1 MRLRYYLRGLGLG
14 ILFAV
19 IIIAICGK
27 GTEGSLSDS
36 QIMQRASEL
45 GMVSTENVKN
55 HTLSNDTEAVKKENV
70 QDTEPA
76 VADNSTGNNAATSN
90 NAATDNNAATGN
102 NAAKDNNAAT
112 DNAKQGQPA
121 DSQAQGNQAETQ
133 NSADAS
139 TALQPEAGSTPTE
152 TQYVTITVMDGEVCR
167 DIAADLQSKGLVD
180 DAEKFR
186 IYMGETGYA
195 SFIHNGHFQIPV
207 GASYEE
213 IANILLRK

>member
-55 HTLSNDTEAVKKENV
+55 HTLSNDTEAVKKENIE
-70 QDTEPA
+70 DTEPA
-76 VADNSTGNNAATSN
+76 SADNSTGNNAAT
-90 NAATDNNAATGN
+90 
-102 NAAKDNNAAT
+102 
-112 DNAKQGQPA
+112 DNAQQGQPA

-133 NSADAS
+133 NAADTS
-139 TALQPEAGSTPTE
+139 TALQPEADSTPAE

-195 SFIHNGHFQIPV
+195 SFIHNGDFQIPV

>member
-55 HTLSNDTEAVKKENV
+55 HTLSNDTEVVKKENV

-76 VADNSTGNNAATSN
+76 VADNSTGNNAAT
-90 NAATDNNAATGN
+90 DNNAVT
-102 NAAKDNNAAT
+102 DNNAAT
-112 DNAKQGQPA
+112 DNAQQGQPA
-121 DSQAQGNQAETQ
+121 DSQAQKNQAETQ
-133 NSADAS
+133 NAADTS
-139 TALQPEAGSTPTE
+139 TALQPEADSTPAE

-195 SFIHNGHFQIPV
+195 SFIHNGDFQIPV

>member
-55 HTLSNDTEAVKKENV
+55 HTLSNDTEAVKKENI
-70 QDTEPA
+70 QNTEPA
-76 VADNSTGNNAATSN
+76 VADNSTG
-90 NAATDNNAATGN
+90 DNAATGN
-102 NAAKDNNAAT
+102 NAAT
-112 DNAKQGQPA
+112 DNAQQGQPA
-121 DSQAQGNQAETQ
+121 DSQAQKNQAETQ
-133 NSADAS
+133 NAADTS
-139 TALQPEAGSTPTE
+139 TALQPEADSTPAE

-195 SFIHNGHFQIPV
+195 SFIHNGDFQIPV

>member
-55 HTLSNDTEAVKKENV
+55 HTISNDTEAVKKENV

-76 VADNSTGNNAATSN
+76 VADNSTGNNAAT
-90 NAATDNNAATGN
+90 DNNAATGN
-102 NAAKDNNAAT
+102 NAVT
-112 DNAKQGQPA
+112 DNAQQGQPA
-121 DSQAQGNQAETQ
+121 DSQAQENQAGTQ
-133 NSADAS
+133 NAADAS
-139 TALQPEAGSTPTE
+139 TALQPEADSTPAE
-152 TQYVTITVMDGEVCR
+152 TQYVTITVSEGEVCR
-167 DIAADLQSKGLVD
+167 DIATDLQSKGLVD

-195 SFIHNGHFQIPV
+195 SFIHNGDFQIPV

>member
-55 HTLSNDTEAVKKENV
+55 HTLSTDTEAVKKENV

-76 VADNSTGNNAATSN
+76 VADNSTGNNAAT
-90 NAATDNNAATGN
+90 
-102 NAAKDNNAAT
+102 
-112 DNAKQGQPA
+112 DNAQQGQPA
-121 DSQAQGNQAETQ
+121 DSQAQKNQAETQ
-133 NSADAS
+133 NAADTS
-139 TALQPEAGSTPTE
+139 TALQPEADSTPAE

-195 SFIHNGHFQIPV
+195 SFIHNGDFQIPV

>member
-76 VADNSTGNNAATSN
+76 VADNSTGNNAAT
-90 NAATDNNAATGN
+90 DNNAATGN
-102 NAAKDNNAAT
+102 NAVT
-112 DNAKQGQPA
+112 DNAQQGQPA
-121 DSQAQGNQAETQ
+121 DSQAQENQAGTQ
-133 NSADAS
+133 NAADAS
-139 TALQPEAGSTPTE
+139 TALQPEADSTPAE
-152 TQYVTITVMDGEVCR
+152 TQYVTITVSEGEVCR
-167 DIAADLQSKGLVD
+167 DIATDLQSKGLVD

-195 SFIHNGHFQIPV
+195 SFIHNGDFQIPV

>member
-76 VADNSTGNNAATSN
+76 VADNSTV
-90 NAATDNNAATGN
+90 NNAATGN
-102 NAAKDNNAAT
+102 NAATDNNVAT
-112 DNAKQGQPA
+112 DNAQQGQPA
-121 DSQAQGNQAETQ
+121 DSQAQKNQAETQ
-133 NSADAS
+133 NAADTS
-139 TALQPEAGSTPTE
+139 TALQPEADSTPAE

-195 SFIHNGHFQIPV
+195 SFIHNGDFQIPV

>member
-76 VADNSTGNNAATSN
+76 VADNSTGNNAAT
-90 NAATDNNAATGN
+90 DNNAV
-102 NAAKDNNAAT
+102 T
-112 DNAKQGQPA
+112 DNAQQGQPA
-121 DSQAQGNQAETQ
+121 DSQAQKNQAETQ
-133 NSADAS
+133 NAADTS
-139 TALQPEAGSTPTE
+139 TALQPEADSTPAE

-195 SFIHNGHFQIPV
+195 SFIHNGDFQIPV

>member
-55 HTLSNDTEAVKKENV
+55 HTLSNDTETVKKENV

-76 VADNSTGNNAATSN
+76 VADNSTGNNAAT
-90 NAATDNNAATGN
+90 DNNV
-102 NAAKDNNAAT
+102 AT
-112 DNAKQGQPA
+112 DNAQQGQPA
-121 DSQAQGNQAETQ
+121 DSQAQKNQAETQ
-133 NSADAS
+133 NAADTS
-139 TALQPEAGSTPTE
+139 TALQPEADSTPAE

-195 SFIHNGHFQIPV
+195 SFIHNGDFQIPV

>member
-76 VADNSTGNNAATSN
+76 VADNSTGNNAV
-90 NAATDNNAATGN
+90 
-102 NAAKDNNAAT
+102 T
-112 DNAKQGQPA
+112 DNAQQGQPA
-121 DSQAQGNQAETQ
+121 DSQAQKNQAETQ
-133 NSADAS
+133 NAADTS
-139 TALQPEAGSTPTE
+139 TALQPEADSTPAE

-195 SFIHNGHFQIPV
+195 SFIHNGDFQIPV

>member
-55 HTLSNDTEAVKKENV
+55 HTLSNDTEAVKKENI

-76 VADNSTGNNAATSN
+76 VADNSTG
-90 NAATDNNAATGN
+90 DNAATGN
-102 NAAKDNNAAT
+102 NSATDNNAVTANNAAT
-112 DNAKQGQPA
+112 DNAQQGQPA
-121 DSQAQGNQAETQ
+121 DSQAQKNQAETQ
-133 NSADAS
+133 NAADTS
-139 TALQPEAGSTPTE
+139 TAIQPEADSTPAE

-195 SFIHNGHFQIPV
+195 SFIHNGGFQLPV

>member
-76 VADNSTGNNAATSN
+76 VADNSTGNNAAT
-90 NAATDNNAATGN
+90 
-102 NAAKDNNAAT
+102 
-112 DNAKQGQPA
+112 DNAQQGQPA
-121 DSQAQGNQAETQ
+121 DSQAQKNQAETQ
-133 NSADAS
+133 NAADTS
-139 TALQPEAGSTPTE
+139 TALQPEADSTPAE

-195 SFIHNGHFQIPV
+195 SFIHNGDFQIPV

>member
-76 VADNSTGNNAATSN
+76 VADNSTG
-90 NAATDNNAATGN
+90 D
-102 NAAKDNNAAT
+102 NAAT
-112 DNAKQGQPA
+112 DNAQQGQLA
-121 DSQAQGNQAETQ
+121 DSQAQKNQAETQ
-133 NSADAS
+133 NAADTS
-139 TALQPEAGSTPTE
+139 TALQPEADSTPAE

-195 SFIHNGHFQIPV
+195 SFIHNGDFQIPV

>member
-76 VADNSTGNNAATSN
+76 VADNSTGNNAAT
-90 NAATDNNAATGN
+90 DNNAATGN
-102 NAAKDNNAAT
+102 NTATDNNAAT
-112 DNAKQGQPA
+112 DNAQQG
-121 DSQAQGNQAETQ
+121 QGNQAETQ

-139 TALQPEAGSTPTE
+139 TALQPEAGSTPAE

-195 SFIHNGHFQIPV
+195 SFIHNGDFQIPV

>member
-27 GTEGSLSDS
+27 GTEGSLSGS

-76 VADNSTGNNAATSN
+76 VADNSTGNNAAT
-90 NAATDNNAATGN
+90 DNNAVT
-102 NAAKDNNAAT
+102 DNNAAT
-112 DNAKQGQPA
+112 DNAQQGQPA
-121 DSQAQGNQAETQ
+121 DSQAQKNQAETQ
-133 NSADAS
+133 NAADTS
-139 TALQPEAGSTPTE
+139 TALQPEADSTPAE

-180 DAEKFR
+180 DAEKF
-186 IYMGETGYA
+186 I
-195 SFIHNGHFQIPV
+195 SL
-207 GASYEE
+207 GASRLGTSRLIKIMKNTDNGVGY
-213 IANILLRK
+213 

>member
-76 VADNSTGNNAATSN
+76 VADNSTGNNAAT
-90 NAATDNNAATGN
+90 DNNV
-102 NAAKDNNAAT
+102 AT
-112 DNAKQGQPA
+112 DNAQQGQPA
-121 DSQAQGNQAETQ
+121 DSQAQKNQAETQ
-133 NSADAS
+133 NAADTS
-139 TALQPEAGSTPTE
+139 TALQPEADSTPAE

-195 SFIHNGHFQIPV
+195 SFIHNGDFQIPV

>member
-55 HTLSNDTEAVKKENV
+55 HTLSNDTVAVKKENV

-76 VADNSTGNNAATSN
+76 VADNSTGNNAAT
-90 NAATDNNAATGN
+90 DNNAVT
-102 NAAKDNNAAT
+102 DNNAAT
-112 DNAKQGQPA
+112 DNAQQGQPA
-121 DSQAQGNQAETQ
+121 DSQAQKNQAETQ
-133 NSADAS
+133 NAADTS
-139 TALQPEAGSTPTE
+139 TALQPEADSTPAE

-195 SFIHNGHFQIPV
+195 SFIHNGDFQIPV